1 MNEIYIARIATS
13 SRQLAEIRVLLY
25 GMRIIEFI
33 TAFNCSSSWHK
44 ISLYA
49 CANVGNK
56 YCILFNKLNI
66 ETECE
71 QPIKKTLEK
80 TGEKNSDTNSRFEKR
95 NFFLILSTLTEYNEI
110 ILIKQI
116 LFWMFYRVSSS
127 PSFRYPCKHFLCKCE
142 IKVRWSASN
151 EQQKLWQMRYLLSH
165 KKKHTQ
171 QTKESNAKRARWMGS
186 FTRIEIIKFVRVN
199 S

>member
-1 MNEIYIARIATS
+1 MHESNEVNQKDNKNPRKQEQTEYTIEWYIIARIATS

-80 TGEKNSDTNSRFEKR
+80 TGEKNSDTISRFEKKEL
-95 NFFLILSTLTEYNEI
+95 FFP
-110 ILIKQI
+110 
-116 LFWMFYRVSSS
+116 F
-127 PSFRYPCKHFLCKCE
+127 
-142 IKVRWSASN
+142 
-151 EQQKLWQMRYLLSH
+151 
-165 KKKHTQ
+165 
-171 QTKESNAKRARWMGS
+171 
-186 FTRIEIIKFVRVN
+186 
-199 S
+199 